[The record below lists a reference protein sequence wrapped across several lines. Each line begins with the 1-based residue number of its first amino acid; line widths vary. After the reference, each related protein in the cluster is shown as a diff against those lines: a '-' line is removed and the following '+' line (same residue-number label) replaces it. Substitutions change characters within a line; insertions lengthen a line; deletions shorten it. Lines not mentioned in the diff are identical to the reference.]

1 MYICFVICTK
11 LMQYKVVKYG
21 IRIVIVNIEG
31 QIVKNRYININININ
46 NSINNYKVNKT
57 KHKDIKQNNYK
68 YYQLVDRLLKIRYK
82 HNQIISIIH
91 INKQLLLQIIK
102 DIQKIIKI

>member
-1 MYICFVICTK
+1 
-11 LMQYKVVKYG
+11 MQYKVVKYG
-21 IRIVIVNIEG
+21 IGIVIVNIEE
-31 QIVKNRYININININ
+31 QIVKNRYIN

-68 YYQLVDRLLKIRYK
+68 YHQLVDRLKYK
-82 HNQIISIIH
+82 HNQIIKIIH
-91 INKQLLLQIIK
+91 INKQLLQQIIK

>member
-1 MYICFVICTK
+1 
-11 LMQYKVVKYG
+11 MQYKVVKYG

-31 QIVKNRYININININ
+31 QIVKNRYIN

-68 YYQLVDRLLKIRYK
+68 YYQLVDRLKYK
-82 HNQIISIIH
+82 HNLTISIIH
-91 INKQLLLQIIK
+91 INKQLLQQIIK
-102 DIQKIIKI
+102 DTQKIIKI

>member
-1 MYICFVICTK
+1 MYIYFVICTK

-31 QIVKNRYININININ
+31 QIVKNRYIN

-68 YYQLVDRLLKIRYK
+68 YYQLVDRLKYK
-82 HNQIISIIH
+82 HNLTISIIH
-91 INKQLLLQIIK
+91 INKQLLQQIIK
-102 DIQKIIKI
+102 DTQKIIKI

>member
-1 MYICFVICTK
+1 MYIYFVICTK

-31 QIVKNRYININININ
+31 QIVKNRYIN

-82 HNQIISIIH
+82 HNQIIKIIH
-91 INKQLLLQIIK
+91 INKQLLQQIIK